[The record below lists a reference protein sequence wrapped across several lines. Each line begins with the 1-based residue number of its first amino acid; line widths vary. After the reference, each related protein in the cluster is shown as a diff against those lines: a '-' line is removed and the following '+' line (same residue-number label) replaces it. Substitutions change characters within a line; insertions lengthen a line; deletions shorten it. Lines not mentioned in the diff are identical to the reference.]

1 MEKYS
6 SNDFKALID
15 GWVKFSME
23 KSFRPTLTSFMD
35 ELDDLF
41 LLGLPT

>member
-1 MEKYS
+1 MEKYN
-6 SNDFKALID
+6 SNDFKALIN

-23 KSFRPTLTSFMD
+23 SMEKSFCPILTSFMD

-41 LLGLPT
+41 LL

>member
-6 SNDFKALID
+6 SNDFKALTN

-23 KSFRPTLTSFMD
+23 KSLHPTLISFMD

-41 LLGLPT
+41 LLELPT

>member
-6 SNDFKALID
+6 SNDFKALIN
-15 GWVKFSME
+15 GWVKLSME
-23 KSFRPTLTSFMD
+23 KALRPTLTSFMD

-41 LLGLPT
+41 LLELLT